1 MAKRLLKIALSFGI
15 PLLLFVLSL
24 AIYIH
29 TPKRA
34 TDRRVAIEK
43 GMGVQEISQTLAS
56 QGIVHFPFLFRI
68 YVQLSREGRGLQAGD
83 YLFNEENTPKE
94 VLIQLTHGKVLL
106 VKVRIVEGWTVQ
118 QIADHLET
126 LPFRKKGN
134 LKEEFLKSATDR
146 EWIESLGLSVDSLE
160 GYLYPETYHL
170 MADATPK
177 ELLQTFVAEFK
188 KNYKKSLGQI
198 SNPPPLSQQE
208 LLTLASMVEK
218 ETSLPEERPV
228 IASVFL
234 NRLSQGMLLQSDPT
248 IIYGLK
254 NFDGNLRREDIQNP
268 HPYNT
273 YVHHGLPP
281 GPICNPS
288 LTSIQAVFNPAQTDF
303 FYFVSKKDGSH
314 QFSKTREE
322 HWQAVQEFQL
332 NQTE

>member
-15 PLLLFVLSL
+15 PLLLFALLLS
-24 AIYIH
+24 IYIH

-34 TDRRVAIEK
+34 NDRRVAIEK
-43 GMGVQEISQTLAS
+43 GMGVQKISQTLAS

-94 VLIQLTHGKVLL
+94 VLVQLTHGKVLL
-106 VKVRIVEGWTVQ
+106 VKVRIVEGWTLQ

-126 LPFRKKGN
+126 LPFRKKGD

-170 MADATPK
+170 AADASPQ
-177 ELLQTFVAEFK
+177 ELLQTFVGEFK
-188 KNYKKSLGQI
+188 KNYEKVLQQKSTPSLA
-198 SNPPPLSQQE
+198 PQE
-208 LLTLASMVEK
+208 IITLASIVEK
-218 ETSLPEERPV
+218 ETSLQEERPV

-234 NRLSQGMLLQSDPT
+234 NRLGQGMLLQSDPT

-254 NFDGNLRREDIQNP
+254 DFDGNIRREDIQNP

-332 NQTE
+332 NKTE